1 MSFST
6 GFHFT
11 DSDVYRE
18 LTGWY
23 PARRYEVSCLRTL
36 SNTMPWIR
44 KSPFA
49 RHEDPVEHMMELL
62 RKEGEDAGTPFD
74 ATERKILCSEA
85 SDRAPVP
92 EELQGKSKTL
102 IEQLLRREQTTE
114 TSNDPKSFNNSLQWA
129 GDSSYPNIVALT
141 EDVVTSGTGVLRLHG
156 RAWAKDKSQLVG
168 CAFAVVLLIF
178 LLVVSFAVIF
188 HWK

>member
-1 MSFST
+1 
-6 GFHFT
+6 
-11 DSDVYRE
+11 
-18 LTGWY
+18 
-23 PARRYEVSCLRTL
+23 
-36 SNTMPWIR
+36 MPWIR
-44 KSPFA
+44 KNPFA

-62 RKEGEDAGTPFD
+62 CKEGEDAGTPFD

-85 SDRAPVP
+85 SVRAPVP
-92 EELQGKSKTL
+92 EELQRKSKTL

-114 TSNDPKSFNNSLQWA
+114 TGNDPKSFTNSLEWA

-168 CAFAVVLLIF
+168 CALAVVIIIF

-188 HWK
+188 HWKQ